1 MSSLNVNKY
10 YENYWNRDTDV
21 SDSDVTTSERKRRLL
36 VALSRHVTAGEY
48 VFDLGCGGRKFT
60 SWILQAGYAAQG
72 MDISSN
78 ALEMAKRNNTDVSFE
93 LLAPDGSI
101 PAPEAHYAAVWC
113 SEVIEHILD
122 VHAFLSEI
130 RRVLKPGGILIL
142 TTPYHGLL
150 KNLLIVL
157 LKFDRHFNPEYSHI
171 RYFDKKGLSRC
182 LNKAGFNPFN
192 WGGLGCFYLLWRTWF
207 VVARKV

>member
-1 MSSLNVNKY
+1 MFLNVNKY
-10 YENYWNRDTDV
+10 YQNYWNRYTDV
-21 SDSDVTTSERKRRLL
+21 SDGDVTTSERKRRLL
-36 VALSRHVTAGEY
+36 ETLSRHVNAGEY
-48 VFDLGCGGRKFT
+48 VLDLGCGGGKFT
-60 SWILQAGYAAQG
+60 SWMLQAGYAAQG

-78 ALEMAKRNNTDVSFE
+78 ALEMAKRNNPDVTFE

-101 PAPEAHYAAVWC
+101 PALDNTFAAVWC
-113 SEVIEHILD
+113 TEVIEHILD
-122 VHAFLSEI
+122 IHLFLSEV

-157 LKFDRHFNPEYSHI
+157 FKFDRHFNPEYSHI
-171 RYFDKKGLSRC
+171 RFFDKKGLSRC
-182 LNKAGFNPFN
+182 LNKAGLRPFN
-192 WGGLGCFYLLWRTWF
+192 WSGLGRFYPLWRTWF